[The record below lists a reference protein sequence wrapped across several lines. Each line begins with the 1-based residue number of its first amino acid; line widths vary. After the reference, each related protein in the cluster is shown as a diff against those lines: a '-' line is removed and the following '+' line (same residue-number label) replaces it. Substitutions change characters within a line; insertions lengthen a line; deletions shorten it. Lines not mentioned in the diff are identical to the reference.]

1 MRHSTLF
8 AAAACALALG
18 CGEPATEPSA
28 IDIPILMARGESH
41 NFVAAQS
48 GDEEVPAN
56 TTNSRGHARFW
67 LNEDGT
73 ELRYRLTVANI
84 EGVTQAHIHL
94 APAGTNGPVVVFLY
108 GFNPAG
114 ITTNGILAEGT
125 LTQANLIAR
134 PAIGFGG
141 TMAELV
147 ARMRSGGAYVNTHT
161 LAIPGGQVRGQLKEA
176 GPTQ

>member
-1 MRHSTLF
+1 MRHTAPF
-8 AAAACALALG
+8 AAAACLFVLA
-18 CGEPATEPSA
+18 CGEPSTAPSA
-28 IDIPILMARGESH
+28 IDVPVLEARGESH

-48 GDEEVPAN
+48 GGEEVPAN
-56 TTNSRGHARFW
+56 TTKSRGHARFW
-67 LNEDGT
+67 LSADGT
-73 ELRYRLTVANI
+73 ELRYRLNVANI

-94 APAGTNGPVVVFLY
+94 APPGVNGPVVVFLY

-125 LTQANLIAR
+125 LTQANLIPR

-147 ARMRSGGAYVNTHT
+147 AALRGGGAYVNTHT
-161 LAIPGGQVRGQLKEA
+161 LAIPGGQVRGQVKEA
-176 GPTQ
+176 GPSE

>member
-1 MRHSTLF
+1 MRHSIPL
-8 AAAACALALG
+8 AAVACALAAA
-18 CGEPATEPSA
+18 CGEPATAPRS
-28 IDIPILMARGESH
+28 IDLPVLTSRGQSDH
-41 NFVAAQS
+41 FVAAQS
-48 GDEEVPAN
+48 GGDEVPAN
-56 TTNSRGHARFW
+56 ITRSRGHATFW
-67 LNEDGT
+67 LSDDGT

-108 GFNPAG
+108 GFNAAG
-114 ITTNGILAEGT
+114 ITTNGILAEGA
-125 LTQANLIAR
+125 LTQANLIPR

-161 LAIPGGQVRGQLKEA
+161 LAIPGGQVRGQVHEA
-176 GPTQ
+176 GPSS

>member
-1 MRHSTLF
+1 MRHSIPF
-8 AAAACALALG
+8 AAAVCALALA
-18 CGEPATEPSA
+18 CGEPATAPQA
-28 IDIPILMARGESH
+28 IDVPVLMDRGESH
-41 NFVAAQS
+41 HFVAAQS
-48 GDEEVPAN
+48 GGEEVPAN
-56 TTNSRGHARFW
+56 TTKSRGHATFW
-67 LNEDGT
+67 LNQDGT

-84 EGVTQAHIHL
+84 ERVTQAHIHL
-94 APAGTNGPVVVFLY
+94 AAPGVNGPIVVFLY

-125 LTQANLIAR
+125 IVQANLIPR

-161 LAIPGGQVRGQLKEA
+161 IAIPGGQVRGQVHEV
-176 GPTQ
+176 GPSN

>member
-1 MRHSTLF
+1 MRHPIPF
-8 AAAACALALG
+8 AAAVCALVLG
-18 CGEPATEPSA
+18 CGEPSTAPSA
-28 IDIPILMARGESH
+28 IDIPVVMSRGESH
-41 NFVAAQS
+41 GFVAAQS
-48 GDEEVPAN
+48 GREEVPAN
-56 TTNSRGHARFW
+56 TTKSRGHARFW
-67 LNEDGT
+67 LSEDGT
-73 ELRYRLTVANI
+73 ELTYRLTVANI

-94 APAGTNGPVVVFLY
+94 ADAGVNGPVVVFLY

-125 LTQANLIAR
+125 ITQANLIAR

-147 ARMRSGGAYVNTHT
+147 ARMRGGGAYVNTHT

-176 GPTQ
+176 GPTE

>member
-1 MRHSTLF
+1 MRLTIPF
-8 AAAACALALG
+8 AAAACLFALG
-18 CGEPATEPSA
+18 CGEPATAPSA
-28 IDIPILMARGESH
+28 IDVPILETRGESH

-48 GDEEVPAN
+48 GGEEVPAN
-56 TTNSRGHARFW
+56 ATQSRGHARFW
-67 LNEDGT
+67 LSADGT
-73 ELRYRLTVANI
+73 ELRYRLKVANI

-94 APAGTNGPVVVFLY
+94 AAPGANGPVVAFLY

-125 LTQANLIAR
+125 LTRANLIAR

-147 ARMRSGGAYVNTHT
+147 DRMRDGRAYVNTHT
-161 LAIPGGQVRGQLKEA
+161 LAIPAGQVRGQVKEA
-176 GPTQ
+176 GPSQ

>member
-1 MRHSTLF
+1 MRHSIPL
-8 AAAACALALG
+8 AALACTLALA
-18 CGEPATEPSA
+18 CGEPATSPSA
-28 IDIPILMARGESH
+28 IDVPVVMSRGESH

-56 TTNSRGHARFW
+56 ATKSRGHARFW
-67 LNEDGT
+67 LSEDGT
-73 ELRYRLTVANI
+73 ELTYRLIVANI
-84 EGVTQAHIHL
+84 ENVTQAHIHL
-94 APAGTNGPVVVFLY
+94 AAEGVNGPVVVFLY
-108 GFNPAG
+108 GLNPAG

-125 LTQANLIAR
+125 ITQANLIAR

-161 LAIPGGQVRGQLKEA
+161 IAIPGGQVRGQVKEA

>member
-1 MRHSTLF
+1 MRHPIPF
-8 AAAACALALG
+8 AAAACALVLG
-18 CGEPATEPSA
+18 CGEPSTAPSA
-28 IDIPILMARGESH
+28 IDVPVRMTRGESH

-48 GDEEVPAN
+48 GGEEVPAN
-56 TTNSRGHARFW
+56 TTKSRGHARFW
-67 LNEDGT
+67 LSEDGT

-94 APAGTNGPVVVFLY
+94 AAEGVNGPVVVFLY
-108 GFNPAG
+108 GLNPAG

-176 GPTQ
+176 GPTE

>member
-1 MRHSTLF
+1 MRLTTPF

-18 CGEPATEPSA
+18 CGEPSTSPAY
-28 IDIPILMARGESH
+28 IDVPVMMSRGESH

-48 GDEEVPAN
+48 GREEVPAN
-56 TTNSRGHARFW
+56 VTKSRGHARFW
-67 LNEDGT
+67 LSEDGT

-94 APAGTNGPVVVFLY
+94 ADAGVNGPVVVFLY
-108 GFNPAG
+108 GFNPGG

-125 LTQANLIAR
+125 ITQSNLIAR

-141 TMAELV
+141 TMVELV
-147 ARMRSGGAYVNTHT
+147 ARMRTGGAYVNTHT
-161 LAIPGGQVRGQLKEA
+161 LAIPGGQVRGQVKEA
-176 GPTQ
+176 GPSD

>member
-1 MRHSTLF
+1 MRHSIPLV
-8 AAAACALALG
+8 AAACTLALA
-18 CGEPATEPSA
+18 CGEPATAPQA
-28 IDIPILMARGESH
+28 IEIPVLMDRGESH
-41 NFVAAQS
+41 HFVAAQS

-56 TTNSRGHARFW
+56 ATRSRGHATFW
-67 LNEDGT
+67 LSEDGT

-94 APAGTNGPVVVFLY
+94 APAGSNGPVVVFLY
-108 GFNPAG
+108 GLNPAG

-125 LTQANLIAR
+125 ITQANLIAR
-134 PAIGFGG
+134 PAIGFGA

-161 LAIPGGQVRGQLKEA
+161 LAIPGGQVRGQVHEA
-176 GPTQ
+176 GPSS

>member
-1 MRHSTLF
+1 MRRSIPF

-18 CGEPATEPSA
+18 CGEPSTSPTV
-28 IDIPILMARGESH
+28 IDVPVLMTRGESH

-48 GDEEVPAN
+48 GREEVPPN
-56 TTNSRGHARFW
+56 ETNSRGHARFW
-67 LNEDGT
+67 LSEDGT

-94 APAGTNGPVVVFLY
+94 ADAGVNGPVVVFLY
-108 GFNPAG
+108 GFNAAG

-125 LTQANLIAR
+125 ITQANLIPR
-134 PAIGFGG
+134 PAIAFGG

-147 ARMRSGGAYVNTHT
+147 ARMRTGGAYVNTHT
-161 LAIPGGQVRGQLKEA
+161 IAIPGGQVRGQLKEA
-176 GPTQ
+176 GPSE